1 MGAPIVLNDI
11 YKRENHTQ
19 WAVLLIQKYEF
30 KNLCFKTSFKGA
42 EKLMRKKTFTAL
54 FVCWPVKKVNE
65 CSGGAIFWS
74 W

>member
-19 WAVLLIQKYEF
+19 WAVLPIQKYEF
-30 KNLCFKTSFKGA
+30 KNSCFKTSFKGA
-42 EKLMRKKTFTAL
+42 EKLMKTTL
-54 FVCWPVKKVNE
+54 FACWPVKKVNE
-65 CSGGAIFWS
+65 CSGGAIFWF